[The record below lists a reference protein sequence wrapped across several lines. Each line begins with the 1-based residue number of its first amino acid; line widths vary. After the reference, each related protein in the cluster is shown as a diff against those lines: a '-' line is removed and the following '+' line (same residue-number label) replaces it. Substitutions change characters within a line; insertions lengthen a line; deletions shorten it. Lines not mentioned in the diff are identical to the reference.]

1 MTNLTFLTKDPP
13 IEKLSQSGRVGSRI
27 FFEAVMAPI
36 NEMNHSNQHF
46 LFMTV
51 ATKLHS
57 ATMPPWQGYVNSK
70 SIDWN

>member
-1 MTNLTFLTKDPP
+1 MADND
-13 IEKLSQSGRVGSRI
+13 KLSFSSQRIPNREAQSVSQAGRVGSRI

-36 NEMNHSNQHF
+36 NEMNHSNQHS

-51 ATKLHS
+51 E
-57 ATMPPWQGYVNSK
+57 PPWQGYVNSK